1 MIRVGIP
8 RALLYYQYL
17 PMWKTFFEELGAE
30 VIVSPT
36 TTQSILAAGSS
47 RVVADTCLPAKVFMG
62 HVLSLTDKCDFIFI
76 PAIRSLK
83 SKSYNCSKFLG
94 LPDMTR
100 AVIPESHPIL
110 EIDIDINKGKRQLY
124 QSVYKLGRRFTWNP
138 FKVKRAAV
146 AAWQAHLSYREL
158 MSRQGLTPPQ
168 AIDNISGTSATKLNV
183 PPEPQSTTQATIGLI
198 GHAYLLYDEHI
209 NYQIVHRLQQSGN
222 IVLTP
227 EMLGRQ
233 ELEAAVAR
241 TVGTAYWTY
250 EEDVVGAGSHYL
262 QNGVDGVIGI
272 MAFGCG
278 PDSLMMDMI
287 HRQANRLK
295 TTPFMCLTLEEHTSE
310 AGVITRLEAFLD
322 MIYRRKRKQ
331 EKVCV

>member
-30 VIVSPT
+30 VIVSPA
-36 TTQSILAAGSS
+36 TTQTLLAAGSS

-62 HVLSLTDKCDFIFI
+62 HVLSLADKCDFIFI

-100 AVIPESHPIL
+100 AVIPESPPIL
-110 EIDIDINKGKRQLY
+110 EIDIDINKGRRQLY
-124 QSVYKLGRRFTWNP
+124 QAIYKLGRRFTWNP
-138 FKVKRAAV
+138 FRVKRAAT
-146 AAWQAHLSYREL
+146 AAWQAHLSYRQL
-158 MSRQGLTPPQ
+158 MSTQGLTPPQ
-168 AIDNISGTSATKLNV
+168 AIENISGTSVAEPRT
-183 PPEPQSTTQATIGLI
+183 PPDSTSPAQATIGLI

-209 NYQIVHRLQQSGN
+209 NYQIVQRLQQSGN
-222 IVLTP
+222 MVLTP
-227 EMLGRQ
+227 EMLGRH
-233 ELEAAVAR
+233 ELELAVAR

-250 EEDVVGAGSHYL
+250 EEDVVGAGSYYL
-262 QNGVDGVIGI
+262 HNSTDGVIGI

-322 MIYRRKRKQ
+322 MIYRRKRRR
-331 EKVCV
+331 EEVCV